1 MTESRL
7 RFLKAIAERVN
18 PERVAELR
26 LFRSIRQGGVE
37 TAVAVVAIEGD
48 DAGRCSVLAARYRW
62 TLKGPDR
69 GKWEFDLVHE
79 ADAPLDAVE
88 RVASGVARRAGD
100 DADPDHFTGVAFRE
114 ALEEPPWATTP

>member
-7 RFLKAIAERVN
+7 RFLKAIAERID

-37 TAVAVVAIEGD
+37 TAVAVVALESEGES
-48 DAGRCSVLAARYRW
+48 RCSVLAARYRL
-62 TLKGPDR
+62 TLKGPER
-69 GKWEFDLVHE
+69 GRWEFDLVHE
-79 ADAPLDAVE
+79 ADAPLEAVE

-114 ALEEPPWATTP
+114 ALQEPPWATTP